1 MEISKPAEEG
11 GGQVAGNE
19 PAHPDSVHR
28 EPQSST
34 GIMPQKAANG
44 KPNKGTSQDG
54 IIGYLAQSLRGEPVK
69 FSVPRGKD
77 YEAGGPLLALG
88 MAAKGLK
95 GVTDR
100 TQAAGIFAGLLA
112 DFGDDAAGLALLR
125 EVENQAK
132 EPGQVHS
139 HEVRPMAAALPV
151 EFGGEEPPEIY
162 PTLEQIAKI
171 IGETVYVWNGY
182 VMAAGLNSIGADPG
196 AGKTTFMMDLH
207 RRQWHGLTW
216 PDGEPIEQT
225 GRPVVWLMA
234 DQRLSQLV
242 DGAKS
247 MGVPLDSI
255 VIAAEKGQPT
265 FPLTLENQVIGSY
278 EVRPLERLAMIVDKV
293 KPWAL
298 VVDSVTSAMGT
309 NKGKNEDLNPVKSYL
324 LDIAIAHK
332 IPVILL
338 CHLNSNGNILGRV
351 WERHCEHQLGLVLTD
366 KSNNRSPRNLH
377 VKRSRRLEN
386 TQSFGVNHSQEGWEY
401 CEPHEEVE
409 DSPKILTRGFKT
421 ESDHAAIALVLD
433 SAGNKGASLSDI
445 ATALQSD
452 DRNPDAAKKAAQ
464 RGLEKLRDAGA
475 AVNRDRQWFKASPQ
489 NHEDDGKAF

>member
-1 MEISKPAEEG
+1 MSREDLEEG

-19 PAHPDSVHR
+19 LARPDNVHR

-34 GIMPQKAANG
+34 EIMPQKAANG
-44 KPNKGTSQDG
+44 KPNKGASQDG

-112 DFGDDAAGLALLR
+112 DFRDDAAGLALLR

-171 IGETVYVWNGY
+171 IGDTVYLWKGY
-182 VMAAGLNSIGADPG
+182 IMAAGLNSIGADPG

-207 RRQWHGLTW
+207 RRQWYGLTW

-225 GRPVVWLMA
+225 GRRVVWLMA

-247 MGVPLDSI
+247 MGVPMDSI
-255 VIAAEKGQPT
+255 VIAAEKDQPT
-265 FPLTLENQVIGSY
+265 FPLTLER
-278 EVRPLERLAMIVDKV
+278 EHLERLNTIVGQV

-298 VVDSVTSAMGT
+298 VIDSVTSAMGT
-309 NKGKNEDLNPVKSYL
+309 NKGKSEDLNPVKSYL
-324 LDIAIAHK
+324 LDIAIANG

-377 VKRSRRLEN
+377 VNRSRRLED
-386 TQSFGVNHSQEGWEY
+386 TQSFGINHSQAGWDY
-401 CEPHEEVE
+401 CEPHEEIE
-409 DSPKILTRGFKT
+409 DSHKILTRGFKT

-433 SAGNKGASLSDI
+433 SAGDKGASLSDI

-452 DRNPDAAKKAAQ
+452 DRSPDAAKKAAQ
-464 RGLEKLRDAGA
+464 RGLDKLRDAGT
-475 AVNRDRQWFKASPQ
+475 AVKRDRQWFKASPQ

>member
-1 MEISKPAEEG
+1 MISREDLDGG
-11 GGQVAGNE
+11 GGQVADNE
-19 PAHPDSVHR
+19 LARPDNVHR
-28 EPQSST
+28 EPQGSIST
-34 GIMPQKAANG
+34 MPQKAANG
-44 KPNKGTSQDG
+44 KPNKGASQDG

-77 YEAGGPLLALG
+77 YEAGGRYEALG

-112 DFGDDAAGLALLR
+112 DFRDDAAGLALLH
-125 EVENQAK
+125 EVENRAK
-132 EPGQVHS
+132 DSGLADS
-139 HEVRPMAAALPV
+139 HDVQPMAAALPV
-151 EFGGEEPPEIY
+151 EFGGEEPPENY

-171 IGETVYVWNGY
+171 IGETVYVWKGY
-182 VMAAGLNSIGADPG
+182 IMAAGLNSIGADPG

-225 GRPVVWLMA
+225 GRRVVWLMA

-242 DGAKS
+242 DSANS
-247 MGVPLDSI
+247 MGVPMDSI
-255 VIAAEKGQPT
+255 VIAAEKDQPT
-265 FPLTLENQVIGSY
+265 FPLTLER
-278 EVRPLERLAMIVDKV
+278 EHLERLNTIVGQV

-298 VVDSVTSAMGT
+298 VIDSVTSAMGT

-324 LDIAIAHK
+324 LDIAIANG

-366 KSNNRSPRNLH
+366 KSDNRSPRNLH
-377 VKRSRRLEN
+377 VNRSRRLED
-386 TQSFGVNHSQEGWEY
+386 TQSFGINHSQAGWDY
-401 CEPHEEVE
+401 CEPQEEVE
-409 DSPKILTRGFKT
+409 DSHKSLTRGFKT
-421 ESDHAAIALVLD
+421 ESDHAAIALALD
-433 SAGNKGASLSDI
+433 LAGSKGASLSDI

-452 DRNPDAAKKAAQ
+452 GRNPDAAKKAAQ
-464 RGLEKLRDAGA
+464 RGLDKLRGAGA
-475 AVNRDRQWFKASPQ
+475 AVNRNRQWFKASPQ

>member
-1 MEISKPAEEG
+1 
-11 GGQVAGNE
+11 
-19 PAHPDSVHR
+19 
-28 EPQSST
+28 
-34 GIMPQKAANG
+34 MPQKAANG
-44 KPNKGTSQDG
+44 KPNKGASQDG
-54 IIGYLAQSLRGEPVK
+54 IIGCLAQSLRGEPVK
-69 FSVPRGKD
+69 LSVPRGKD
-77 YEAGGPLLALG
+77 YEAGGRYEALG
-88 MAAKGLK
+88 MAAKGLR

-112 DFGDDAAGLALLR
+112 DFRDDAAGLALLC

-162 PTLEQIAKI
+162 PTLEQIDKI
-171 IGETVYVWNGY
+171 IGQTVYVWNNY
-182 VMAAGLNSIGADPG
+182 IMAAGLNSIGADPG

-225 GRPVVWLMA
+225 GRRAVWLMA

-247 MGVPLDSI
+247 MGVPMDSI
-255 VIAAEKGQPT
+255 VIAAEKDQPT
-265 FPLTLENQVIGSY
+265 FPLTLER
-278 EVRPLERLAMIVDKV
+278 EHLERLNTIVGQV

-298 VVDSVTSAMGT
+298 VIDSVTSAMGT

-324 LDIAIAHK
+324 LDIAIANG

-366 KSNNRSPRNLH
+366 KSDNRSPRNLH
-377 VKRSRRLEN
+377 VNRSRRLED
-386 TQSFGVNHSQEGWEY
+386 TQSFGISHSQTGWDY
-401 CEPHEEVE
+401 CEPHEEIE
-409 DSPKILTRGFKT
+409 DSHKILTRGFKT
-421 ESDHAAIALVLD
+421 EIDHAAIALVLD
-433 SAGNKGASLSDI
+433 SAGDKGASLSDI
-445 ATALQSD
+445 ASALQSD
-452 DRNPDAAKKAAQ
+452 DRSPDAAKKAAQ
-464 RGLEKLRDAGA
+464 RGLDKLRDAGA
-475 AVNRDRQWFKASPQ
+475 AVKRDRQWFKASPQ